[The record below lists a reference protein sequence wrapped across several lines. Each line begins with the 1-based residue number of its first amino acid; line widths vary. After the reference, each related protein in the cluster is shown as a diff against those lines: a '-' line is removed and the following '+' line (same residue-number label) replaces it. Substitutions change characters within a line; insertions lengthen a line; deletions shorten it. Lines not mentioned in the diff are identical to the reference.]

1 MITVTFN
8 YLSKYKVQVLLDGE
22 PAFVVSPKQ
31 ILEMDLDNESDLDE
45 DAYDRVMDRAGHL
58 AAKAAMDLL
67 VKRDY
72 AREELRGRLVRKGF
86 NSELA
91 ERGLAY
97 VEKYHYVDDERYA
110 RHLVDI
116 GCESMSRQKM
126 IMKLKQRGLKE
137 DLIDLVVSEA
147 DFDEKS
153 KIRKE
158 ILRKYRDESMLQS
171 LDEKEKQKLIASL
184 MRKGFSYSDVRSVLK
199 SFN

>member
-31 ILEMDLDNESDLDE
+31 ILEMDLDHESELGE
-45 DAYDRVMDRAGHL
+45 EAYERMMDQAAHL

-72 AREELRGRLVRKGF
+72 AKEELRSRLVRKGF

-91 ERGLAY
+91 ARGLAY

-110 RHLVDI
+110 RHLVDV
-116 GCESMSRQKM
+116 GSESMSRQKM

-158 ILRKYRDESMLQS
+158 ILKKYKDEAALKS
-171 LDEKEKQKLIASL
+171 LDDKAKQKLIASL
-184 MRKGFSYSDVRSVLK
+184 LRKGFSYSDVRTVLK